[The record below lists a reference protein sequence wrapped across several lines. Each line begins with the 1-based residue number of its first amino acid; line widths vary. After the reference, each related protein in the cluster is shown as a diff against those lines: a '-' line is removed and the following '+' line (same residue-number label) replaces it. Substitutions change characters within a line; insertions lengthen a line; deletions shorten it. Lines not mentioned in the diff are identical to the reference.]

1 VPWLGRFDVIRI
13 ARHRAIVVTALTKV
27 NVRKWALLSLPA
39 SVGDLVVEGQQ
50 WPIRGWTD
58 M

>member
-1 VPWLGRFDVIRI
+1 M
-13 ARHRAIVVTALTKV
+13 KV
-27 NVRKWALLSLPA
+27 NIRKWALLSLPA